1 MLRMVMMT
9 AMFLPIPQTMVLKT
23 PSMSSLILS
32 TMLMELTG
40 LRDGLYGEKITEND
54 EVKLSNSFLIPELW
68 ESQRKPYP
76 EYQMTQSHVK
86 IKGV

>member
-54 EVKLSNSFLIPELW
+54 EVKLSNSILIPELW

-76 EYQMTQSHVK
+76 EYQMIQSHVK

>member
-54 EVKLSNSFLIPELW
+54 EVKLSNSILIPELW

-76 EYQMTQSHVK
+76 EHQMTQSHVK